1 MGRDQTLT
9 SVTRLLNQNDRAPC
23 TLTLN
28 LCQIEYGNCGFRF
41 SVNVHITQR
50 WKPGVV
56 RMLKSHDRMVL
67 VAWCG
72 QKMERPEEVITGE
85 ADRKSKGCPSTCQL
99 LRRKKLNQGDI
110 LRKRQIGS
118 GGEGSVEYDQIDF
131 VRIQIR
137 IGFNES
143 LSGPCQRIELQVGV

>member
-41 SVNVHITQR
+41 SVNLHITQR

-56 RMLKSHDRMVL
+56 RMLKIHARMVS
-67 VAWCG
+67 VACG
-72 QKMERPEEVITGE
+72 GHKMDRSGEVIAGD
-85 ADRKSKGCPSTCQL
+85 ADRESTGCPSTGEL
-99 LRRKKLNQGDI
+99 LRRESLNAENI
-110 LRKRQIGS
+110 LRKR
-118 GGEGSVEYDQIDF
+118 
-131 VRIQIR
+131 R
-137 IGFNES
+137 
-143 LSGPCQRIELQVGV
+143 VG